1 MRLFLI
7 RHGETVDNVA
17 GLYAGSR
24 DSALTAHGVLQ
35 ARKLATHLAEQVTLT
50 HLFASNLGRAVKT
63 AEAVCDAQKRTH
75 QSSLEVVQLIELR
88 EKHFGTGEGV
98 KYGMKGPKVE
108 HHGAESPEAM
118 KLRADAFLD
127 DYLVPLLV
135 ADDTA
140 TVCVVSHGI
149 TLAVLFSALCARLP
163 HGSISIAPEAQT
175 TSFPG
180 SGLRP
185 TWSNTGYLEGALST
199 TDSPQ
204 PGPSSES
211 PRLGFKLFVK
221 SVNCVDHVKGLK
233 KTRGGIGSAK
243 FDDKQKTMD
252 SFFKPS
258 RKRKLEDEE
267 SPTTQWYVHFLLL
280 TTPEAHDEKNEIHR
294 PVLKYICGNTLS
306 NRCLTAS

>member
-24 DSALTAHGVLQ
+24 DSALTTHGVLQ
-35 ARKLATHLAEQVTLT
+35 ARRLATHLAEQVTLT

-63 AEAVCDAQKRTH
+63 AEAICDVQKRTR
-75 QSSLEVVQLIELR
+75 QTALEVVQLTELR

-98 KYGMKGPKVE
+98 KYGIKGPKVE
-108 HHGAESPEAM
+108 HHGAETPEAM
-118 KLRADAFLD
+118 KLRVDAFLD
-127 DYLVPLLV
+127 DYLVPLLI
-135 ADDTA
+135 ADDGA

-149 TLAVLFSALCARLP
+149 ILAVLFSALCARLP
-163 HGSISIAPEAQT
+163 SGSISVTPEAQS

-180 SGLRP
+180 SDFIRP
-185 TWSNTGYLEGALST
+185 TWSNTGYLEGVMSAME
-199 TDSPQ
+199 
-204 PGPSSES
+204 SSKADEN
-211 PRLGFKLFVK
+211 PRLGFKLFIK

-252 SFFKPS
+252 SFFEPS

-267 SPTTQWYVHFLLL
+267 SLTTPQWYVHFFFHSRY
-280 TTPEAHDEKNEIHR
+280 PEAHDEKIQIHR
-294 PVLKYICGNTLS
+294 PVPKYICGKT
-306 NRCLTAS
+306 CPTAI